1 MPEIID
7 ESVTDESTETIDTE
21 TTDSAESEA
30 TETTDDPNAGAHK
43 ALVAERKARK
53 TLEREL
59 NTLRAEIANKDKPA
73 EEQAID
79 AARREAAA
87 EATAK
92 SDARLVRAELK
103 AAAATKVKNPALALK
118 LIDTSE
124 IEVGEDGE
132 VDQDALNAAIDD
144 LLTEYPELAADAG
157 SKFGGGADQGAKGKS
172 AKPSQLS
179 KQELS
184 KLSPA
189 EIIRADKDGRLDSLK
204 GK

>member
-21 TTDSAESEA
+21 TTDSSEAEA
-30 TETTDDPNAGAHK
+30 TETTDEPNAGAHK

-53 TLEREL
+53 ALEKEFNAL
-59 NTLRAEIANKDKPA
+59 KAEIASKDKPEA
-73 EEQAID
+73 EQALD

-144 LLTEYPELAADAG
+144 LLTEYPELAADAA
-157 SKFGGGADQGAKGKS
+157 SKFGGGADQGAKGKV

-184 KLSPA
+184 TLTPA
-189 EIIRADKDGRLDSLK
+189 QILKADQDGRLDSLK